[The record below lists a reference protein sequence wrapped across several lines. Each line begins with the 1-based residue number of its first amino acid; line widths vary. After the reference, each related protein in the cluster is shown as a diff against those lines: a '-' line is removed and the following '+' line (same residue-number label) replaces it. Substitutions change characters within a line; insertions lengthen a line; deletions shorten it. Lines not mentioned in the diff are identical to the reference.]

1 MNVEP
6 LLDGLCF
13 AEAPRW
19 HDGKLWFSDIFAHR
33 VMTVDESGHAEV
45 VVEFGHGELPC
56 GLGFLPGGRLLVVDM
71 SSPVLLRLDAPGK
84 VAVHADLSGLAVGGL
99 NDMVVDSAGR
109 AYVGS
114 MGTHGAQVPRP
125 VAADGN
131 IILVEADGSAKVIA
145 SEMDAPNGPCLTR
158 DGRQYIVAEF
168 PAARLIGFDRA
179 PDGSLSN
186 RRVWA
191 DLRPGSAD
199 GITVDAGDGV
209 WTASPREFSC
219 RRVEEGG
226 RVSDTITLG
235 PDKMPLACCLGG
247 KDGRTL
253 FILSVLGG
261 EDRVRQRTCTSVI
274 ETVRVD
280 VSAWIAPMPGS

>member
-1 MNVEP
+1 VNVEP

-33 VMTVDESGHAEV
+33 VMTVDESGHAET
-45 VVEFGHGELPC
+45 VVEFRDGELPC
-56 GLGFLPGGRLLVVDM
+56 GLGFLPDGRPLVVDM
-71 SSPVLLRLDAPGK
+71 SRPVLLRLDGPGK
-84 VAVHADLSGLAVGGL
+84 VSVHADLSGLAVGGL
-99 NDMVVDSAGR
+99 NDMVVDSDGR

-114 MGTHGAQVPRP
+114 MGTHGSQVPRP

-131 IILVEADGSAKVIA
+131 IILVTPDGAAEVIA
-145 SEMDAPNGPCLTR
+145 SEIDAPNGPCLTL
-158 DGRQYIVAEF
+158 DGRHYIVAEF

-209 WTASPREFSC
+209 WTASPRDFAC
-219 RRVEEGG
+219 RRVTDGG
-226 RVSDTITLG
+226 RVTDVIAVG
-235 PDKMPLACCLGG
+235 AGKMPLACCLGG
-247 KDGRTL
+247 ADSRTL

-261 EDRVRQRTCTSVI
+261 EDRIRARTCTSVI
-274 ETVRVD
+274 DTARVAIP
-280 VSAWIAPMPGS
+280 AW